1 MSGSLGGLRLAP
13 LARAGPGQAD
23 LMCKSATMHPAAL
36 RQSRPAASGR
46 IHAVFR
52 RSIMVRFR
60 HMPHVTLVTCNDRYM
75 QAQCE
80 AARNLFR
87 LKGSNGQHAEAGVRA
102 TRCFTTVTSER
113 RRCSSGHI
121 RQTEAFAQA
130 PEGDLRSAAA
140 GTSNVYGDLS
150 ARRTI
155 SIGSPHVARNDPCI
169 GPAVGMQFPSTRVQI
184 GLSPRGIILFGCM
197 IFAFFAEID
206 CPPGRLDFLSFGFP
220 RTERRLRMAAAVRS
234 RCAPTALQDR
244 PRMISN

>member
-13 LARAGPGQAD
+13 SARAGPGQAD

-60 HMPHVTLVTCNDRYM
+60 HMPHVTLVTCKHNVKRLGIFSVSR
-75 QAQCE
+75 E
-80 AARNLFR
+80 AMGSMPRPASEPRAVSQRSLLRDAAVLRVISAKRR
-87 LKGSNGQHAEAGVRA
+87 LSPKLQKETFGVPQP
-102 TRCFTTVTSER
+102 ER
-113 RRCSSGHI
+113 RTCMEISVRDE
-121 RQTEAFAQA
+121 RY
-130 PEGDLRSAAA
+130 PLDRL
-140 GTSNVYGDLS
+140 TSPG
-150 ARRTI
+150 
-155 SIGSPHVARNDPCI
+155 NDPCI
-169 GPAVGMQFPSTRVQI
+169 GPAIGMQFPSTRVQI

>member
-1 MSGSLGGLRLAP
+1 
-13 LARAGPGQAD
+13 
-23 LMCKSATMHPAAL
+23 
-36 RQSRPAASGR
+36 
-46 IHAVFR
+46 
-52 RSIMVRFR
+52 
-60 HMPHVTLVTCNDRYM
+60 M
-75 QAQCE
+75 QARCE
-80 AARNLFR
+80 AARNPFR
-87 LKGSNGQHAEAGVRA
+87 LKGSNGQHTEGGVRA

-113 RRCSSGHI
+113 RRCSSVI
-121 RQTEAFAQA
+121 SAKRRLSPQA

-184 GLSPRGIILFGCM
+184 GLSPRGIILFRLHDLCVFRGDRLP
-197 IFAFFAEID
+197 AR
-206 CPPGRLDFLSFGFP
+206 RLDFLSFGFP
-220 RTERRLRMAAAVRS
+220 RTERRLRMAAVVRS